1 MFDRE
6 DSMSECV
13 LSPDLCWAE
22 GWPCWGFGWSA
33 LSGHGSPS
41 CWCSQKPPVLV
52 VGEMGC
58 TGMQTWNQNTH
69 THTQIHHWFLILRL
83 VPRRKA
89 LILLKIQ
96 NISNVQYLHN
106 FVIYDYTSTQYP
118 QKLMSRKI
126 WYQIVPT
133 WGLEYNLRWHKIEM
147 WVEMF
152 KFNRFI

>member
-89 LILLKIQ
+89 PILLKIK
-96 NISNVQYLHN
+96 NISNVRYLHN
-106 FVIYDYTSTQYP
+106 FVIYMIILQPSTHKNWCP
-118 QKLMSRKI
+118 EKSDIKLSLNGALNI
-126 WYQIVPT
+126 I
-133 WGLEYNLRWHKIEM
+133 
-147 WVEMF
+147 
-152 KFNRFI
+152 